1 MDDDF
6 VARIEG
12 YPDPLI
18 TIDGLEFFQGREM
31 RFLFFDKGPEFV
43 QLALFQVIVLAQMLT
58 HALAMCGSLFKDER
72 DGVLIDVK
80 DSRASANAVAFGQC
94 FEHSIDR
101 LLIGV
106 KADKDAVVTSAKLT
120 TTFQTAIERRAV
132 WPVRTNQLEILLDSL
147 ALVRVPQR
155 AS

>member
-1 MDDDF
+1 M
-6 VARIEG
+6 
-12 YPDPLI
+12 
-18 TIDGLEFFQGREM
+18 
-31 RFLFFDKGPEFV
+31 
-43 QLALFQVIVLAQMLT
+43 LA
-58 HALAMCGSLFKDER
+58 HALAMCGSSFKDER
-72 DGVLIDVK
+72 DGVLINVK

-106 KADKDAVVTSAKLT
+106 KARKDAVVTSAELT
-120 TTFQTAIERRAV
+120 TTLQTTVEGRKV

-147 ALVRVPQR
+147 ALVRASQR